1 GEGGPLARIYD
12 LDGWVLL
19 LGVGHD
25 SNTSMHLAEYRA
37 PDPEQ
42 TMLGAPILEDGQRV
56 WKSYRD
62 IEVNSDIFPEIGADF
77 ECTGQVRLEKVGSAA
92 ARRFRPRASVGSEQD
107 W

>member
-1 GEGGPLARIYD
+1 M
-12 LDGWVLL
+12 L

-56 WKSYRD
+56 WKNYQD
-62 IEVNSDIFPEIGADF
+62 IEINSDIFPEIGADF
-77 ECTGQVRLEKVGSAA
+77 ERTGQVRLAKVGSADARLFRQRA
-92 ARRFRPRASVGSEQD
+92 AVDFTQEWLASKRSAKPV
-107 W
+107 